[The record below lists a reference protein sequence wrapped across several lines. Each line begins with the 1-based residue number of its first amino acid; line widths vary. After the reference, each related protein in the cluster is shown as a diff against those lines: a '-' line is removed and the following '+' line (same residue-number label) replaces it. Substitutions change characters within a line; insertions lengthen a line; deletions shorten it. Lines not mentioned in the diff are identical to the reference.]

1 MIFIIFRVFILRVD
15 GRIVDKNYYI
25 HTNSSFLPISSFAC
39 LCAKRTNIFL
49 SILDFILPLVVFCD
63 GFFIFLF
70 IQEIYNSFKR
80 MFLKRIIIIQFS
92 VVFFVCCLCF
102 CYVFNS
108 KVAEAAQKFNY
119 TQSEN
124 VKQLLNN
131 YS

>member
-15 GRIVDKNYYI
+15 GRIVDKNYYT

-63 GFFIFLF
+63 GFLLLFSYKRFIMALKECF
-70 IQEIYNSFKR
+70 EKNYNYSIFC
-80 MFLKRIIIIQFS
+80 
-92 VVFFVCCLCF
+92 FFVVCCF
-102 CYVFNS
+102 CFVFNS

-131 YS
+131 YL